1 MSVRKPE
8 QWPSQF
14 EEKMNAGDLDGVI
27 ALYEPVAAFVRE
39 SKEVIVGHPGMRAV
53 LADLIAKK
61 PRFANQVE
69 RFIVVDDIAM
79 LYTNFTMTTGPVG
92 NGQEVKS
99 RAIEVLRRQP
109 DGLWRLLIGDPNG
122 RK

>member
-1 MSVRKPE
+1 
-8 QWPSQF
+8 
-14 EEKMNAGDLDGVI
+14 
-27 ALYEPVAAFVRE
+27 
-39 SKEVIVGHPGMRAV
+39 VIVGHPGMRAV